1 MMKKRETKT
10 KIHYLN
16 RCFVLEDL
24 NLIKTSY
31 SSNFDFNQYFHNA
44 ITFLWELSQLLREK
58 QK

>member
-44 ITFLWELSQLLREK
+44 ITFL
-58 QK
+58 